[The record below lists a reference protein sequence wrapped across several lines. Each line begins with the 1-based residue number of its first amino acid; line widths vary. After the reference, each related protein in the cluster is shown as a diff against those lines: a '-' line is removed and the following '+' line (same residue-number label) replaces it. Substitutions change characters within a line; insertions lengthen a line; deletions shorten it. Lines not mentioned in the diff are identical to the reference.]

1 MVKNPNTFPWKS
13 GPRQGYSVLS
23 LLFDIVLEGLASVI
37 GQEKES
43 DLVVYI
49 CRVRKA
55 WIFLSWRS
63 GNVCVWTL
71 VPFKI
76 REILASSLI
85 VFFFFF
91 LKVAEVKVEEEKGGG
106 GTVGESG
113 TLAVGKAWLLCGF
126 RQHGNHTRFSIQRYF
141 LFLSCLKSRKLSR
154 KTESERTN
162 AFREKNRIYE
172 VDYTTGISVWTILLL
187 FSILFNHIYP
197 MMQALLSPHFT
208 SKP

>member
-1 MVKNPNTFPWKS
+1 M
-13 GPRQGYSVLS
+13 
-23 LLFDIVLEGLASVI
+23 
-37 GQEKES
+37 
-43 DLVVYI
+43 
-49 CRVRKA
+49 
-55 WIFLSWRS
+55 
-63 GNVCVWTL
+63 
-71 VPFKI
+71 VPFRI
-76 REILASSLI
+76 REILASPLI
-85 VFFFFF
+85 VFFF
-91 LKVAEVKVEEEKGGG
+91 LKVAKVKVEEEKGRG

-126 RQHGNHTRFSIQRYF
+126 RQYGNHTQFSIQRYF

-172 VDYTTGISVWTILLL
+172 VDYTTGISVWAILLL
-187 FSILFNHIYP
+187 FSLLFNHIYP